1 LDETIFQKSTNL
13 RSAAFI
19 NKPKPHSFPPL
30 YYSATMK
37 LVRFLMKLNNE
48 SVTIELKN
56 GTVVN
61 GTITG
66 VDMSMNTHLKT
77 VRLTMRNRDPVPLDS
92 LSIRGNTIRY
102 YILPDSI
109 PLDTLLIDDAP
120 KAKKK
125 KEGER
130 GGARGRAAGGRG
142 RGGPRG
148 RGRGRGAP
156 RGF

>member
-1 LDETIFQKSTNL
+1 
-13 RSAAFI
+13 
-19 NKPKPHSFPPL
+19 
-30 YYSATMK
+30 MC
-37 LVRFLMKLNNE
+37 V
-48 SVTIELKN
+48 

-61 GTITG
+61 GTVTG

-125 KEGER
+125 KEGE
-130 GGARGRAAGGRG
+130 GGARGGRG
-142 RGGPRG
+142 RGRGAPRGGG

>member
-1 LDETIFQKSTNL
+1 
-13 RSAAFI
+13 
-19 NKPKPHSFPPL
+19 
-30 YYSATMK
+30 
-37 LVRFLMKLNNE
+37 
-48 SVTIELKN
+48 
-56 GTVVN
+56 
-61 GTITG
+61 
-66 VDMSMNTHLKT
+66 MSMNTHLKT

-125 KEGER
+125 KDGGMFPTGRNSTNVVER
-130 GGARGRAAGGRG
+130 GGARGRGTRGGGRGGPGRGRGRG

-148 RGRGRGAP
+148 
-156 RGF
+156 F

>member
-1 LDETIFQKSTNL
+1 
-13 RSAAFI
+13 
-19 NKPKPHSFPPL
+19 
-30 YYSATMK
+30 
-37 LVRFLMKLNNE
+37 
-48 SVTIELKN
+48 
-56 GTVVN
+56 
-61 GTITG
+61 
-66 VDMSMNTHLKT
+66 MNTHLKT

-109 PLDTLLIDDAP
+109 PVDTLLIDDAP

-125 KEGER
+125 KDGGMSSKRGSKVNRAER
-130 GGARGRAAGGRG
+130 GGARG

-148 RGRGRGAP
+148 RGAGGGRGRGRGRGGP

>member
-1 LDETIFQKSTNL
+1 ML
-13 RSAAFI
+13 
-19 NKPKPHSFPPL
+19 
-30 YYSATMK
+30 
-37 LVRFLMKLNNE
+37 
-48 SVTIELKN
+48 IEIL
-56 GTVVN
+56 GTVIH

-109 PLDTLLIDDAP
+109 PIDTLVIDDTP

-125 KEGER
+125 KDGGMTSFTRHSANCTER
-130 GGARGRAAGGRG
+130 GGARGRGARGG
-142 RGGPRG
+142 RGGPGGPGRG
-148 RGRGRGAP
+148 RGRGRGGS

>member
-1 LDETIFQKSTNL
+1 M
-13 RSAAFI
+13 I
-19 NKPKPHSFPPL
+19 NPLFLSFNANICL
-30 YYSATMK
+30 
-37 LVRFLMKLNNE
+37 L
-48 SVTIELKN
+48 

-109 PLDTLLIDDAP
+109 PVDTLLIDDAP
-120 KAKKK
+120 KPKKK
-125 KEGER
+125 KEAE
-130 GGARGRAAGGRG
+130 GGARGGRGRG

>member
-1 LDETIFQKSTNL
+1 
-13 RSAAFI
+13 
-19 NKPKPHSFPPL
+19 
-30 YYSATMK
+30 M
-37 LVRFLMKLNNE
+37 
-48 SVTIELKN
+48 
-56 GTVVN
+56 N

-77 VRLTMRNRDPVPLDS
+77 VRLTMRNRDPVALES

-109 PLDTLLIDDAP
+109 PVDTLLIDDAP

-125 KEGER
+125 KDGAGGGNVSLYGSVNGLDR
-130 GGARGRAAGGRG
+130 GGARGRGRG
-142 RGGPRG
+142 ARGAPRG